1 MQVRRNLFEGQI
13 VVLVTM
19 SATNLVQVLPCRFS
33 RRERSRLMATRQDRR
48 YSEAENDVT
57 SNKYTNTRTS
67 TVDVPVELPGVCHS
81 MPAEAPSPL
90 PLATRQKE
98 LPQNYGPRKRCR
110 VVCSECPRALS
121 MFVIPEVAKHFSAAS
136 LRFSIQTNI
145 VLLSLGSD
153 AILHERIKIFID
165 LSLAH
170 AHHPNIGP
178 ATQRAGKQSQAQ
190 SSNAAANLPTPRSGG
205 QLAALVSN
213 HALLNF
219 PRFIGTHRDENF
231 ASSKPKTRAQ
241 SSLPLC
247 IR

>member
-1 MQVRRNLFEGQI
+1 
-13 VVLVTM
+13 
-19 SATNLVQVLPCRFS
+19 
-33 RRERSRLMATRQDRR
+33 
-48 YSEAENDVT
+48 
-57 SNKYTNTRTS
+57 
-67 TVDVPVELPGVCHS
+67 
-81 MPAEAPSPL
+81 
-90 PLATRQKE
+90 
-98 LPQNYGPRKRCR
+98 
-110 VVCSECPRALS
+110 